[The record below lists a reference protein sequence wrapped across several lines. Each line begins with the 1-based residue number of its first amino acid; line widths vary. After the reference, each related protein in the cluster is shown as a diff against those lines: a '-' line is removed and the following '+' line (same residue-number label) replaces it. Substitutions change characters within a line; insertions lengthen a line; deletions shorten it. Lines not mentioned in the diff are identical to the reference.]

1 LLHPRIMSELRGERR
16 AAGESSN
23 ADRLF
28 FSSDLEAQHAV
39 GLKSEAQV
47 RHAAIARQIAAD
59 SHAM

>member
-1 LLHPRIMSELRGERR
+1 MSEADGERER
-16 AAGESSN
+16 ESSN

-47 RHAAIARQIAAD
+47 GTSD
-59 SHAM
+59 D

>member
-1 LLHPRIMSELRGERR
+1 MSELRGERR